1 MNKKKVSKIKEEP
14 KAGKPG
20 FWKSQI
26 NAFIFS
32 FKNIPR
38 KQFLKSAV
46 FDFLTLVSIIV
57 VIMLSW
63 IIINRISAEA
73 LPQLA
78 EVYALQQSGDTQG
91 MNDALAVYAPVLS
104 KVLWLSAIVAVLG
117 SLLLIFLVSWF
128 YGRAWAI
135 AKGKQFP
142 SIALRKS
149 FIINLLWI
157 IFWIIILLI
166 ILSAFV
172 TAAAAIAVIVA
183 FIIFFYSDQVL
194 RTTFDETK
202 KLGQNIKAFWLVVR
216 KFHWFIFFIII
227 GFIMFWLLY
236 RLLLLIANLLFPD
249 PTTILL
255 APTLF
260 FIVIIIIFTLLY
272 LGWLRNYMVA
282 LVSHI
287 KN

>member
-1 MNKKKVSKIKEEP
+1 MDKKKISKAKEEP
-14 KAGKPG
+14 KPG
-20 FWKSQI
+20 FWKSQAS
-26 NAFIFS
+26 AFITS

-46 FDFLTLVSIIV
+46 FDFLTIIAIIV
-57 VIMLSW
+57 VINIS
-63 IIINRISAEA
+63 IILINLISAEA

-78 EVYALQQSGDTQG
+78 EIYALSQAGNTQG
-91 MNDALAVYAPVLS
+91 VNDALAVYAPVLS
-104 KVLWLSAIVAVLG
+104 KVLWLSAIVAILG
-117 SLLLIFLVSWF
+117 SLLLIHLISWF

-142 SIALRKS
+142 PIALRKS
-149 FIINLLWI
+149 FIINILWI

-166 ILSAFV
+166 ILSAFK

-194 RTTFDETK
+194 RATFDETK

-216 KFHWFIFFIII
+216 KFHWFIFFIIVGAMI
-227 GFIMFWLLY
+227 LTFLLWVAG
-236 RLLLLIANLLFPD
+236 LLLPSTAATTAPPLFIIA
-249 PTTILL
+249 
-255 APTLF
+255 
-260 FIVIIIIFTLLY
+260 IIIFALLY